1 MKTLD
6 NWSEE
11 YIQHL
16 HSIRYSKATEKITRY
31 NLKRFADWLR
41 ENYHLAVADELTGE
55 HLRRWHIHIT
65 SARTKEGRP
74 YSPWTVNGHLKAV
87 RGLITYL
94 ARQGY
99 TNMRLLDNMPYQ
111 KTPKYLPG
119 SVISHAQAR
128 NILSRLPVGDPRD
141 YRNRAMLELLYSSGI
156 RAAEILGLSLQD
168 VNFTHGTVKVLGKGD
183 KERMVPVGRTAL
195 RYLETYIKAVR
206 PFQLKNPDETAVFLN
221 CHGKRIHY
229 TMLLRIV
236 HDSIHKTRFKDVHI
250 TPHTFR
256 RSCTTE
262 LIRGGAN
269 MYHVKEM
276 LGHESLD
283 TLKHYAKLTINDLK
297 ATHEKCHPR
306 ERDEARPH

>member
-1 MKTLD
+1 MKTLED
-6 NWSEE
+6 WSQE
-11 YIQHL
+11 YVQHL
-16 HSIRYSKATEKITRY
+16 RSRRFSKATQDLTRH
-31 NLKRFADWLR
+31 NLKRFARWFR
-41 ENYHLAVADELTGE
+41 ENYHVEVADELTGE
-55 HLRRWHIHIT
+55 YLRRWHIHIT
-65 SARTKEGRP
+65 SACTKEGRP
-74 YSPWTVNGHLKAV
+74 YSPWTVNSHLNAV
-87 RGLITYL
+87 RGLIAYL

-99 TNMRLLDNMPYQ
+99 SHMDLRDHLPYQ
-111 KTPKYLPG
+111 KTPQYLPG
-119 SVISHAQAR
+119 TVISHAQAR
-128 NILSRLPVGDPRD
+128 SILSRLPASDPRD

-168 VNFTHGTVKVLGKGD
+168 IHFTHGTVKVLGKGN
-183 KERMVPVGRTAL
+183 KERMVPVGRTAM

-206 PFQLKNPDETAVFLN
+206 PFQLKNPAETAVFLN
-221 CHGKRIHY
+221 HHGKRIHY

-236 HDSIHKTRFKDVHI
+236 HDCMHKVRFKDVHV

-269 MYHVKEM
+269 MYHVKEL

-306 ERDEARPH
+306 ERDEPR